1 MTKQDILFK
10 RHYLYEETTAEALDA
25 TTVAYL
31 NAYLLANF
39 GIEVDKPAKLTK
51 SMVKLISDTMHLDV
65 PHSFYANPQHM
76 RFFNSTELLIEQ
88 LVSYLVVECTGN
100 GAEDA
105 ENPEKYD
112 RIEVFKK
119 TLPNYVV
126 GDEIKL
132 RKFNILDIAEADKQ
146 LSNITKAY
154 AEYTRPLSLD
164 ETDEFIFLIDNGYFK
179 DEFGVACKETV
190 FTLIDKLDISFARF
204 LDKKD
209 IVKYSVLKLGE
220 NKSFKDLS
228 KEDLATLDF
237 IKKLATYAHYCPL
250 SKKQAKMYNKLIK
263 VAGIDEKKVSNDK
276 SPDKL
281 AMAKLEAGDVLGAA
295 KVYARNGSMLERH
308 IKMLL
313 SRANPRE
320 AIEILDLLPTKNP
333 IALYQMV
340 ANMQTDGNQARTF
353 SFKKRNLTKTH
364 VETEYETK
372 WRKSRL
378 TDGTKK
384 LLHDEC
390 LNKIDTHYAE
400 LPSLGKIYVSPDFYK
415 VMVPTNTSASGQG
428 LDVPPTGSRLAIR
441 GTAIRTFVRWKGIY
455 DVDADITAIKVD
467 QFGNFA
473 CGKYMNFT
481 NYHNKPFKDAILFS
495 GDDRSADG
503 SEYFDVQLDE
513 IAKQGYK
520 YLVFS
525 FHGFRSDF
533 SQGETICGYQ
543 DKTNLNTRA
552 WDAKNIE
559 FQFKVQGAS
568 HVCQAFAIDLSTNE
582 IIVLNQMD
590 DNQNIVLSANDF
602 KSVSR
607 YLNDTALEL
616 SMGRII
622 EHRGEVVV
630 TPEEAD
636 IVFDNAYQPTEA
648 QVAVRTYNIETLV
661 SLVNDGTIELPKK
674 DVVEE

>member
-1 MTKQDILFK
+1 MTKQEILFK
-10 RHYLYEETTAEALDA
+10 RHYLLEEVGVEPSVTT
-25 TTVAYL
+25 AYL

-51 SMVKLISDTMHLDV
+51 GMIKLISDTMHLDV

-76 RFFNSTELLIEQ
+76 RYFTSEELLIEQ

-100 GAEDA
+100 GAIDPEH
-105 ENPEKYD
+105 PEKYD

-132 RKFNILDIAEADKQ
+132 RKFNILTSDEADVE
-146 LSNITKAY
+146 LTKIAKSY

-164 ETDEFIFLIDNGYFK
+164 ENDEFMFLLENGYFK
-179 DEFGVACKETV
+179 DEFGIACKETV
-190 FTLIDKLDISFARF
+190 FTLIDNVDISYARF

-209 IVKYSVLKLGE
+209 IVKYSVLKFGE

-228 KEDLATLDF
+228 KEDLATLSF
-237 IKKLATYAHYCPL
+237 IRQLATYAHYCPL

-281 AMAKLEAGDVLGAA
+281 AMAKLEAGDIIGAA
-295 KVYARNGSMLERH
+295 KIYAKNGSMLERH

-320 AIEILDLLPTKNP
+320 AIEILDLLPAKNP

-340 ANMQTDGNQARTF
+340 ANMQADGNEARVF

-378 TDGTKK
+378 TEGTKK
-384 LLHDEC
+384 LLHDEA
-390 LNKIDTHYAE
+390 LNKIDNHYSE
-400 LPSLGKIYVSPDFYK
+400 LPSLGKIYINPNFYRT
-415 VMVPTNTSASGQG
+415 MIPTNTSASGQG
-428 LDVPPTGSRLAIR
+428 LDVPPTGSRIAIR
-441 GTAIRTFVRWKGIY
+441 GTAIRTFVRWKDIH
-455 DVDADITAIKVD
+455 DVDADFSAIKVD
-467 QFGNFA
+467 KFGNCTF
-473 CGKYMNFT
+473 GNYMYFG
-481 NYHNKPFKDAILFS
+481 NYHEKPFGNDALFS
-495 GDDRSADG
+495 GDDRSANG
-503 SEYFDVQLDE
+503 CEYVDIELE
-513 IAKQGYK
+513 GMKKQGYR
-520 YLVFS
+520 YIVFA
-525 FHGFRSDF
+525 FHGFAGKF
-533 SQGETICGYQ
+533 NNCEVVCGYQ
-543 DKTNLNTRA
+543 DKTNLATKA
-552 WDAKNIE
+552 WDPKNIE
-559 FQFKVQGAS
+559 FQFRVRGDS
-568 HVCQAFAIDLSTNE
+568 SVCQAFAIDLETKE

-590 DNQNIVLSANDF
+590 DSISRVVDKNTF
-602 KSVSR
+602 KSVAR
-607 YLNDTALEL
+607 YLNDSALDL
-616 SMGRII
+616 SMGRIL
-622 EHRGEVVV
+622 EHRGEVVD

-636 IVFDNAYQPTEA
+636 IVFDNEYQPTES
-648 QVAVRTYNIETLV
+648 QVAVRSYNVETLV

-674 DVVEE
+674 EIVEE